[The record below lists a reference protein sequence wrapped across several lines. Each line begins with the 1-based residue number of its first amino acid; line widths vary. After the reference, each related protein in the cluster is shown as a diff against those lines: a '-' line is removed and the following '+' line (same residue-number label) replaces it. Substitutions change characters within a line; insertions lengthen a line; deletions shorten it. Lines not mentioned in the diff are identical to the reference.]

1 MFGLG
6 FGEILLLMALGLIVL
21 GPKQM
26 PQVARVIGRTLAE
39 LKKALS
45 DVTSAVTIDLKED
58 EKKTG
63 TAKAP
68 AAAKSDAPPSG
79 APKKEYVPHKP
90 FVFKDETAPQSDK
103 KKEDT

>member
-6 FGEILLLMALGLIVL
+6 FGEILLLMAIGLIVL

-45 DVTSAVTIDLKED
+45 DVTPAVATRI
-58 EKKTG
+58 
-63 TAKAP
+63 
-68 AAAKSDAPPSG
+68 
-79 APKKEYVPHKP
+79 
-90 FVFKDETAPQSDK
+90 
-103 KKEDT
+103 

>member
-6 FGEILLLMALGLIVL
+6 FGEILLLMAIGLIVL

-45 DVTSAVTIDLKED
+45 DVTSAVAVDFKDEDKKD
-58 EKKTG
+58 EK
-63 TAKAP
+63 AKAD
-68 AAAKSDAPPSG
+68 KD
-79 APKKEYVPHKP
+79 YVPHKP
-90 FVFKDETAPQSDK
+90 FVLKEEGEKPSPEKTSSSTVSPDK
-103 KKEDT
+103 KETS